1 MKLPSIAQV
10 HLDTF
15 VINVSIALKFEGIKD
30 WDSPYTTEWR
40 YYGSYIEYH
49 VANLLRETLLNG
61 ASKEKYNML
70 AKINEAKTPTEF
82 TDTIK
87 ELMEYYTDKSFYA
100 SYVESYFTH
109 TKANYNDWKR
119 IMRPDATLPIIAST
133 NDMTFTLN
141 EQFDQLT
148 PSKRKLAIDHYWQQ
162 VEKARVAVLKDWDD
176 VITALNVP
184 ARPYIETQRLT
195 NLHDK
200 IKQAQ
205 HNDNEVNIDNVS
217 DDIKSYV
224 EAPTIQPLLDEI
236 KLTEVFLE
244 GLTVVQMN
252 YLGINYEEEAEYLIR
267 FAQRH
272 YRNTEDVNNS
282 IENLQQKR
290 DRYKQRLQDM

>member
-1 MKLPSIAQV
+1 M
-10 HLDTF
+10 
-15 VINVSIALKFEGIKD
+15 
-30 WDSPYTTEWR
+30 
-40 YYGSYIEYH
+40 
-49 VANLLRETLLNG
+49 LLQQTLLNG
-61 ASKEKYNML
+61 ASEEKYNML
-70 AKINEAKTPTEF
+70 VKINEAKTPTEF

-87 ELMEYYTDKSFYA
+87 GLLEYYTDEWFYTR
-100 SYVESYFTH
+100 YVKSYFTH
-109 TKANYNDWKR
+109 TKANYNNWKR
-119 IMRPDATLPIIAST
+119 IMRQDATLPIIAST

-148 PSKRKLAIDHYWQQ
+148 LSKQKLAIDHYWQQ